1 MNRLNRN
8 LLMGVA
14 VLFLLSAWTYHQSV
28 TRADRFQRGQLF
40 LANLNPDDV
49 AGIAVTQGEETV
61 TLRRQGDRFLVAEK
75 QNYPASNSSVNKLL
89 RDLLEVGLERE
100 VGTGKSLQEEL
111 EIDPVGADT
120 IEIALTGT
128 GEQEMVRM
136 RLGKSFEDGP
146 GTYVQRFDEEDAAIY
161 LTSSG
166 VHVSADLGTYLDK
179 QIIDHDRSE
188 VALVSGRDFRLERPA
203 EGQDLELVELP
214 AGREAKTSEI
224 SRLASALDGLR
235 FDEVFV
241 GDAEE
246 VAALQFDP
254 VLEIG
259 LTDGS
264 GYTLHLAAEGEK
276 TFLKIQGHAE
286 VQQVAI
292 TLDEAE
298 EELQEKAEMLTRA
311 DEIDAFNQF
320 HGSWVYQLS
329 DFTADKLRLERQDLL
344 ESEES

>member
-1 MNRLNRN
+1 M
-8 LLMGVA
+8 
-14 VLFLLSAWTYHQSV
+14 SAWTYRQSV

-49 AGIAVTQGEETV
+49 VTIAVSKGEEVV

-75 QNYPASNSSVNKLL
+75 QSYPASNSSVNKLL
-89 RDLLEVGLERE
+89 RDLLEIGLEQE
-100 VGTGKSLQEEL
+100 VGKGASLQEEL
-111 EIDPVGADT
+111 EIDPAGPET
-120 IEIALTGT
+120 IEVSLIGG
-128 GEQEMVRM
+128 GEKEMVRM
-136 RLGKSFEDGP
+136 RLGKRFEDGS
-146 GTYVQRFDEEDAAIY
+146 GNYVQRFDEEDAAIY
-161 LTSSG
+161 LTSRG
-166 VHVSADLGTYLDK
+166 VQVSSDSGTYLDK
-179 QIIDHDRSE
+179 QIVDHDRSE
-188 VALVSGRDFRLERPA
+188 VAVVSGGDFRLERPA
-203 EGQDLELVELP
+203 EGEDLELGEVP
-214 AGREAKTSEI
+214 AGMKTKSSEI
-224 SRLASALDGLR
+224 NRLASALSGLR

-241 GDAEE
+241 GDASE
-246 VAALQFDP
+246 VAELEFKP

-264 GYTLHLAAEGEK
+264 GYRLFLAERDE
-276 TFLKIQGHAE
+276 TSYLKIQGQAE

-329 DFTADKLRLERQDLL
+329 DFTAEKLKLTRADLL
-344 ESEES
+344 ESADS